1 MGMTQNRVS
10 EGPSWPTLI
19 CWGDSA
25 GKNFHKPTA
34 AFSFVSQGASC
45 FWPHMGYVCEQWVIS
60 QRQKEQTK
68 LFQPITQSIVVQ
80 TAPPIYCFFW
90 LLLTSHFGWLLSFH
104 LSLFSFCGWSVSQF
118 LPLTAI
124 LADSKSV
131 FLFMFP
137 TGHKS
142 TDTYATWSRMPLNSC
157 PVLPPQC
164 LRSDSNNVATSGS
177 DTVADTHRV
186 LYPR

>member
-124 LADSKSV
+124 LADSKSFHV
-131 FLFMFP
+131 P
-137 TGHKS
+137 H
-142 TDTYATWSRMPLNSC
+142 WSQIHRYICYMVSNASKLLSC
-157 PVLPPQC
+157 SSPQC
-164 LRSDSNNVATSGS
+164 LRTDSNNVATSGS